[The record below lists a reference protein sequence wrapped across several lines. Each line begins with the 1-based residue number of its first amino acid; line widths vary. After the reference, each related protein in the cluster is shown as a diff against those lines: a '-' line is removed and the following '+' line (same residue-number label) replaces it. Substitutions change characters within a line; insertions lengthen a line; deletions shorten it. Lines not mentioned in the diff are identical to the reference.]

1 MLDSAAVD
9 GCSAIGQ
16 LAYIVLPQ
24 RRNAVCVAWLIGLAL
39 ALGDLTASSLVAPP
53 GVETLAVHI
62 FNLVHYGVED
72 QVAGIC
78 LALLIVFGSVAASV
92 AWLLKKL

>member
-1 MLDSAAVD
+1 
-9 GCSAIGQ
+9 
-16 LAYIVLPQ
+16 
-24 RRNAVCVAWLIGLAL
+24 VAWLIGLAL
-39 ALGDLTASSLVAPP
+39 ALGDLTASSLVLPP

-78 LALLIVFGSVAASV
+78 LALLIVFGSVAGAT
-92 AWLLKKL
+92 AALAKRL